1 MKFLVLNVAKA
12 IICFTLLVSIVAPSY
27 AKKSNSII
35 NLSSQYHAMIKQC
48 ANQMPLH
55 ISHGIIST
63 ESNYNPFAI
72 GINHKGKSVGIKQPT
87 NYQEAVI
94 TAKKLIQN
102 GQNIDMGLAQI
113 NSSNLKWLGLN
124 VEQVFDV
131 CTNLKAMQYVFLTC
145 YKSARNSNYSREQ
158 KALSCYNTGSHEKGF
173 FNGYVNKVT
182 RNINNYLAVSNVIPV
197 KPLIS
202 DNQPPV
208 FFTNTSSTLK
218 TDINQNVIAEKEMI
232 FESKNKDDLS
242 LSKSNENIFVD
253 IFSTTRNDVFN

>member
-1 MKFLVLNVAKA
+1 MVLNVVKV
-12 IICFTLLVSIVAPSY
+12 IICSTLLVSIVTPSY
-27 AKKSNSII
+27 AKKSNSTI
-35 NLSSQYHAMIKQC
+35 NLSNQYHAMVRQC

-72 GINHKGKSVGIKQPT
+72 GVNQKGKSVGIRQPT

-94 TAKKLIQN
+94 TAKKLIQS

-145 YKSARNSNYSREQ
+145 YKSAKDGNYSREQ
-158 KALSCYNTGSHEKGF
+158 KALSCYNTGNHEKGF
-173 FNGYVNKVT
+173 SNGYVNKVT

-202 DNQPPV
+202 NNQPLV
-208 FFTNTSSTLK
+208 FVTNTSDTSK
-218 TDINQNVIAEKEMI
+218 IDVNQQVKYEKEMI
-232 FESKNKDDLS
+232 SESKNKDDLS

-253 IFSTTRNDVFN
+253 IFSTIRNDVFN